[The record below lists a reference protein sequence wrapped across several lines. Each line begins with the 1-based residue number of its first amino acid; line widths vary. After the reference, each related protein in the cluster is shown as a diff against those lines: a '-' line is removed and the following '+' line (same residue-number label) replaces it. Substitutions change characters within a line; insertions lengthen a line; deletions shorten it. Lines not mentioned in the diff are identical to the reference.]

1 MTVTS
6 ISLMQNCIG
15 STSVSKHYSMIP
27 EYNYSNWHNAF
38 AGKNNS
44 SFVPD
49 DFFKTT
55 KDL

>member
-1 MTVTS
+1 
-6 ISLMQNCIG
+6 MQNCIG